1 MEHII
6 KYNKS
11 KYFVIVIVLSILF
24 GSVLDA
30 KRYKRVRYRRANALD
45 ALNKFIKGDSDKTV
59 YRYKKK
65 RKYRRRPRRRAKRKS
80 KKSSTV
86 KKISTATV
94 VAATTATVATTPK
107 ATIVTNIYASDEKKI
122 QNSLKNLKL
131 YRGDIDGNVNNF
143 ETRSAITSM
152 NQKFGNVDTPF
163 LDKEVKDTLIYL
175 SDLYS
180 FNKNLSLQDD
190 SEESKIVKV
199 QTALK
204 ILGFYHADVD
214 GITGPGTRSSISKY
228 RESQGLTS
236 GKELDFEDE
245 YQLVSKAKDMN
256 SKNIEKAKEGL
267 GLKPKI
273 STRKPKKDIDRVQ
286 PIENK
291 LKKSKSDI
299 GLSDSFE

>member
-6 KYNKS
+6 RYNKS

-24 GSVLDA
+24 SVVLDA

-65 RKYRRRPRRRAKRKS
+65 RKHRRRPRRRAKRKS
-80 KKSSTV
+80 KKSSTT

-94 VAATTATVATTPK
+94 ATAVTAATAAIATS
-107 ATIVTNIYASDEKKI
+107 IYTSDEKKI
-122 QNSLKNLKL
+122 QNSLRNMRL

-143 ETRSAITSM
+143 ETRNAISSM
-152 NQKFGNVDTPF
+152 NREFGNGDTPF

-204 ILGFYHADVD
+204 ILGFYHSDID
-214 GITGPGTRSSISKY
+214 GITGPGTRNSISQY
-228 RESQGLTS
+228 RESQELSNGE
-236 GKELDFEDE
+236 ELDFEDE
-245 YQLVSKAKDMN
+245 YQLISKAKEIN

-267 GLKPKI
+267 SLKPNV
-273 STRKPKKDIDRVQ
+273 STKKPEKDIDAVQ
-286 PIENK
+286 SIENK